1 MKLRALLLALAA
13 LPLVGAGPGQALPE
27 WLAGTWAVE
36 TGASWADEHWT
47 SPRGGAMLGLG
58 REGFGSE
65 LKTWETMRIAAGRDG
80 RLTLYAQPRGNP
92 AVEFPMATMSDDAI
106 EFANPA
112 HDFPQR
118 IRYWRQGQLLM
129 AEVAKLD
136 GSEAQRWNYRPVA
149 TGVN

>member
-1 MKLRALLLALAA
+1 MKLRAMLLALAA
-13 LPLVGAGPGQALPE
+13 VPLVGASGGPALPD
-27 WLAGTWAVE
+27 WLAGNWAVE
-36 TGASWADEHWT
+36 NGASWTDEYWT
-47 SPRGGAMLGLG
+47 SPRGGTMLGLG

-65 LKTWETMRIAAGRDG
+65 LKTWETMRIAPGRDG
-80 RLTLYAQPRGNP
+80 RLTLFAQLRGSP

-106 EFANPA
+106 EFTNPA

-136 GSEAQRWNYRPVA
+136 GSGAQRWNYRPVA
-149 TGVN
+149 MDER